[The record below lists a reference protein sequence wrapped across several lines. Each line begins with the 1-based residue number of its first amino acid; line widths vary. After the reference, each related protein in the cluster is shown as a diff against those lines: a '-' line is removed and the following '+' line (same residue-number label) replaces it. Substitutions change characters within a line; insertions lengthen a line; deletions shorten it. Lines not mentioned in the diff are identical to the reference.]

1 MNMKKIY
8 LLTLA
13 LPLALQATA
22 QTTLPKPVAKVA
34 TNITTSGFNA
44 NWQAVK
50 GSEAYCVYVYE
61 HKDAKAGAPTTIAD
75 EDFSGVTQGSVV
87 SPEMSDDIYVD
98 LSDYG
103 YATTYGWSAYGYPSF
118 ARGMVGGVIYSPYL
132 DLRGN
137 NGRYQIVVT
146 SYCNNGDSIFVTTH
160 GSKGETLHKMVTHVA
175 NGATGYSTDTLT
187 CDDGSKDLFFT
198 VVNNTATQET
208 PDFIDRVQVLQD
220 LEGTDGF
227 YAMVA
232 ADESV
237 MAQDEQTGAQ
247 VTTKRFATPTRYTKS
262 KVLYYDLYA
271 VKNDSTQPR
280 AGIPYTPVYSPY
292 SDMVK
297 VDLANKT
304 SEVLSTEAPQPQ
316 KDSVNVGDYQGA
328 LDGASTA
335 KLYEGS
341 FFSVAPTTFYLK
353 HTGSQIIYTKADLA
367 QVAGKEITALKFVF
381 NNQGL
386 YQAYPRTVNVKMKEI
401 GKDAFE
407 YDNDRKDYL
416 FFEENDAKAV
426 LSNYQY
432 DEDFSAYYGT
442 NGEMVLTLDKPFAYT
457 GTGNLLVS
465 ISFDGTEACES
476 AFDMT
481 FYYNPEAKNKAMTF
495 THDDVSFADYQET
508 DDWPKAGLNTGT
520 RLEQPVTQLVYQTPA
535 TPTAISNA
543 ATVAPARS
551 DAQAPA
557 YNLAGQ
563 RVSSGYKGFVIK
575 GHKKMIVR

>member
-1 MNMKKIY
+1 M
-8 LLTLA
+8 
-13 LPLALQATA
+13 
-22 QTTLPKPVAKVA
+22 
-34 TNITTSGFNA
+34 
-44 NWQAVK
+44 
-50 GSEAYCVYVYE
+50 
-61 HKDAKAGAPTTIAD
+61 
-75 EDFSGVTQGSVV
+75 
-87 SPEMSDDIYVD
+87 
-98 LSDYG
+98 
-103 YATTYGWSAYGYPSF
+103 
-118 ARGMVGGVIYSPYL
+118 
-132 DLRGN
+132 
-137 NGRYQIVVT
+137 
-146 SYCNNGDSIFVTTH
+146 
-160 GSKGETLHKMVTHVA
+160 
-175 NGATGYSTDTLT
+175 
-187 CDDGSKDLFFT
+187 
-198 VVNNTATQET
+198 
-208 PDFIDRVQVLQD
+208 
-220 LEGTDGF
+220 
-227 YAMVA
+227 
-232 ADESV
+232 
-237 MAQDEQTGAQ
+237 
-247 VTTKRFATPTRYTKS
+247 
-262 KVLYYDLYA
+262 
-271 VKNDSTQPR
+271 
-280 AGIPYTPVYSPY
+280 
-292 SDMVK
+292 
-297 VDLANKT
+297 
-304 SEVLSTEAPQPQ
+304 
-316 KDSVNVGDYQGA
+316 
-328 LDGASTA
+328 
-335 KLYEGS
+335 
-341 FFSVAPTTFYLK
+341 APTTFYLK

-432 DEDFSAYYGT
+432 DEDLSAYYGT

-465 ISFDGTEACES
+465 ISFDGTETCES

-551 DAQAPA
+551 DAQTPA